1 MIPGSYRSSVPANV
15 NRQVSRDWI
24 RGQQV
29 ATFQAGS
36 TENFQSRLGA
46 KCFDAG
52 ANEFCCIV
60 RENRPDAFGLCRQPS
75 STSPEKPQCFRM
87 FRAEDFQPAR
97 CDDAK
102 VRLFHTPVVS
112 RSRNERQECSLPTK
126 SFRVPRYCMTSIR
139 CATLNFN
146 RDGDKSSIARYEA
159 GMVQIGIII
168 SALGL
173 LSPEEPFLAF
183 SSMLALTWLSRR

>member
-1 MIPGSYRSSVPANV
+1 MNPGSYRSSVPANI
-15 NRQVSRDWI
+15 NWQISRNWI
-24 RGQQV
+24 RWQEV
-29 ATFQAGS
+29 ATFEAGS
-36 TENFQSRLGA
+36 TENFQSRPGA
-46 KCFDAG
+46 ESFNAG
-52 ANEFCCIV
+52 ANELCSIV
-60 RENRPDAFGLCRQPS
+60 RENSPDAFGLRRQPS

-112 RSRNERQECSLPTK
+112 RSRNERQECSPPTK

-139 CATLNFN
+139 SATLNFN
-146 RDGDKSSIARYEA
+146 RDGDKSSAARYGI
-159 GMVQIGIII
+159 GMVQISIII
-168 SALGL
+168 SVLGL

>member
-15 NRQVSRDWI
+15 NRQVSRNGI

-29 ATFQAGS
+29 ATFYAGS
-36 TENFQSRLGA
+36 TENFQSRPGA
-46 KCFDAG
+46 ESFNAG
-52 ANEFCCIV
+52 ANELCSIV

-102 VRLFHTPVVS
+102 VRLFHAPVVS

-139 CATLNFN
+139 CATLNLN
-146 RDGDKSSIARYEA
+146 RDGDKSSAARYGI
-159 GMVQIGIII
+159 GMVQISIII

>member
-1 MIPGSYRSSVPANV
+1 MIPVGYRSSVPANV
-15 NRQVSRDWI
+15 NGKVGRNWY

-29 ATFQAGS
+29 ATFDAGS
-36 TENFQSRLGA
+36 TENFQSRPGA
-46 KCFDAG
+46 ESFNAG
-52 ANEFCCIV
+52 ANELSSFV
-60 RENRPDAFGLCRQPS
+60 RENRPDAFGLRRQSS
-75 STSPEKPQCFRM
+75 STSPEKSQCFRM

-126 SFRVPRYCMTSIR
+126 SFRVPRYCMTSNR
-139 CATLNFN
+139 CATLNLK
-146 RDGDKSSIARYEA
+146 RDGDKSSAARYGI
-159 GMVQIGIII
+159 GMVQISIII

>member
-1 MIPGSYRSSVPANV
+1 MIPRGYRSSVPANV
-15 NRQVSRDWI
+15 NRQVGRNGI

-29 ATFQAGS
+29 ATFYAGS
-36 TENFQSRLGA
+36 TENFQSCPGA
-46 KCFDAG
+46 ESFNAG
-52 ANEFCCIV
+52 ANELCCVV

-139 CATLNFN
+139 CATLNLK
-146 RDGDKSSIARYEA
+146 RDGDKSSAARYGT
-159 GMVQIGIII
+159 GMVQISIII

>member
-1 MIPGSYRSSVPANV
+1 MIPGSCRSSVPANV

-46 KCFDAG
+46 KCFNAG
-52 ANEFCCIV
+52 ANEFCCIF

-87 FRAEDFQPAR
+87 FRAENFQPAR

-126 SFRVPRYCMTSIR
+126 SFRVPRYCMTSNR
-139 CATLNFN
+139 CATLNLN
-146 RDGDKSSIARYEA
+146 RDGDKSSAARYGI
-159 GMVQIGIII
+159 GMVQISIII

-173 LSPEEPFLAF
+173 LSPEEPFLAV

>member
-15 NRQVSRDWI
+15 NRQVSRDGI

-29 ATFQAGS
+29 TTFYAGA

-46 KCFDAG
+46 ESFNAG
-52 ANEFCCIV
+52 TNELSSFV
-60 RENRPDAFGLCRQPS
+60 GENRPDAFGLCRQPS
-75 STSPEKPQCFRM
+75 STSPEKSQCFRI

-112 RSRNERQECSLPTK
+112 RSRNERQECSPPTK

-139 CATLNFN
+139 SATLNLN
-146 RDGDKSSIARYEA
+146 WDGDKSSAARYGI
-159 GMVQIGIII
+159 GMVQISIII

>member
-29 ATFQAGS
+29 ATFNAGS

-46 KCFDAG
+46 EPFNAG
-52 ANEFCCIV
+52 TNELSSFV
-60 RENRPDAFGLCRQPS
+60 GENRPDAFGLCRQPS

-87 FRAEDFQPAR
+87 FRAENFQPAR

-126 SFRVPRYCMTSIR
+126 YFRFPRYCMTSIR
-139 CATLNFN
+139 CATLNLN
-146 RDGDKSSIARYEA
+146 RDGDKSSAARYGT
-159 GMVQIGIII
+159 GMVQISIII

>member
-46 KCFDAG
+46 KCFNAG
-52 ANEFCCIV
+52 ANEFCCIF

-87 FRAEDFQPAR
+87 FRAENFQPAR

-139 CATLNFN
+139 CATLNLK
-146 RDGDKSSIARYEA
+146 RDGDKSSAARYGI
-159 GMVQIGIII
+159 GMVQISIII

>member
-1 MIPGSYRSSVPANV
+1 MIPRGYRNSVSANV
-15 NRQVSRDWI
+15 DRQVSRNGI

-29 ATFQAGS
+29 ATFYAGS
-36 TENFQSRLGA
+36 TENFQSCPGA
-46 KCFDAG
+46 ESFNAG
-52 ANEFCCIV
+52 ANELSCFV

-139 CATLNFN
+139 CATLNLK
-146 RDGDKSSIARYEA
+146 RDGDKSSAARYGT
-159 GMVQIGIII
+159 GMVQISIII